1 MIWNRFYNLISGIP
15 VYMNR
20 RTGFWA
26 GDNLIII
33 HYLLIIFSMT
43 ALCGFD
49 LELLLG
55 KSANS
60 SVDIGH
66 YSYTGGDI

>member
-1 MIWNRFYNLISGIP
+1 
-15 VYMNR
+15 
-20 RTGFWA
+20 
-26 GDNLIII
+26 
-33 HYLLIIFSMT
+33 MT